1 MELSN
6 VSKKIWR
13 TTLFDSPGCYSDSCQ
28 VKGSPEE
35 VKGEMLEK
43 FPYPFVTVT
52 TPPCFDCGEPS
63 KIEVDSNAYRY
74 WKNGELLI
82 QDAFPG
88 MSAPQRE
95 LLKSGT
101 HPSCWERMFAEMEES
116 IED

>member
-1 MELSN
+1 
-6 VSKKIWR
+6 
-13 TTLFDSPGCYSDSCQ
+13 
-28 VKGSPEE
+28 
-35 VKGEMLEK
+35 MLEK

-101 HPSCWERMFAEMEES
+101 HPSCWERMFGS
-116 IED
+116 LDDD